1 MARRKPTAQ
10 EDADE
15 VLRLAAGRRFIMRW
29 LTDMQLDADV
39 FHTDPLIM
47 ARNTGLKCA
56 GLALQRELRQDH
68 PELYALMVRE
78 HDNKKEDV
86 DIQDTHG

>member
-1 MARRKPTAQ
+1 MSRKPTPR
-10 EDADE
+10 EDVDE

-29 LTDMQLDADV
+29 LNDMMLDADV

-56 GLALQRELRQDH
+56 GLTLQRELRQDH

-78 HDNKKEDV
+78 SDNRNEDV
-86 DIQDTHG
+86 DITETHR